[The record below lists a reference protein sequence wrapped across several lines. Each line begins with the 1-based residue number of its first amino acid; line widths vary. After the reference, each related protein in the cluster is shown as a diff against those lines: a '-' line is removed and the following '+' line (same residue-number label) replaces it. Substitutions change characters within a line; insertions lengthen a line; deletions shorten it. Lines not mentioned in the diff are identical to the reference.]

1 MHAVRLAAETS
12 PASGDDMSQ
21 HHQSTVFT
29 NLYSAAAALLLG
41 GCAVTSHA
49 TQPAELGVPSS
60 LAAMEAVLDQP
71 GPIAI
76 ETLTAA
82 HWQVPLSGLL
92 NLEHP
97 RARAAQ
103 LEERDEPIQIFIHS
117 LQHPTHGMYLVDSGV
132 QADVHG
138 DGSAVGG
145 LVASVAGL
153 DELKVQLPTRAWLK
167 QQSAPL
173 RGVLLTHLHLD
184 HVMGLPDIPRGTAL
198 YSGPGEAQA
207 TAFENLFVQ
216 GTTDRE
222 LEGHAALSEWQFPA
236 PAPRAQPGIDAVLD
250 VFGDGSL
257 WALHVPGH
265 TPGSTAYVARS
276 AQGAVL
282 FTGDA
287 CHTAWGWQ
295 NGVEPGSFSSDE
307 ERSRHSLLALR
318 ALVQRHPGM
327 SVRLGHQELPP
338 ARAELAAVR

>member
-1 MHAVRLAAETS
+1 MTQRTEVTVFARVCAALAAS
-12 PASGDDMSQ
+12 WLMA
-21 HHQSTVFT
+21 
-29 NLYSAAAALLLG
+29 
-41 GCAVTSHA
+41 GCAVTSHD
-49 TQPAELGVPSS
+49 TRPARLGVPSS
-60 LAAMEAVLDQP
+60 LAALEAVIDQP
-71 GPIAI
+71 GPITI
-76 ETLTAA
+76 ETVTAA

-97 RARAAQ
+97 SAREAK
-103 LEERDEPIQIFIHS
+103 LEDRDEPIQIFLHA
-117 LQHPTHGMYLVDSGV
+117 LHHPSHGLYLVDSGV

-138 DGSAVGG
+138 DGSAIGG

-153 DELKVQLPTRAWLK
+153 DELKVQLDTRAWLE
-167 QQSAPL
+167 QRAAPL

-184 HVMGLPDIPRGTAL
+184 HVLGLPDIPRGTAL

-207 TAFENLFVQ
+207 SSFENLFVQ

-222 LEGHAALSEWQFPA
+222 LEGHTALNEWQFPA
-236 PAPRAQPGIDAVLD
+236 PPAGAQPGISAVLD

-276 AQGAVL
+276 PQGAVL

-295 NGVEPGSFSSDE
+295 NGVEPGSFSSDG
-307 ERSRHSLLALR
+307 ERSRLSLLALR

-327 SVRLGHQELPP
+327 AVRLGHQELPATP
-338 ARAELAAVR
+338 VSRGAALTAARR